1 LVASP
6 SKAFRIAAID
16 IGTNSVLLTIAEQH
30 DGGVRILVDRAT
42 VTRLGERVDGTRRL
56 SKDAI
61 ERTLRCLE
69 GYAKDLAQHQVA
81 QLDVVGTSALR
92 DAQAS
97 SDFLDC
103 AEGLL
108 GTRPRVIDG
117 NEEARLTSLGALSGL
132 SFTGPFVVV
141 DIGGGSTELIVGSF
155 DGTSLDLEHFISLDI
170 GSVRLTERRITH
182 DPPTPT
188 ELAAL
193 TSDVEIALQEVPFD
207 LSKGTLIGVA
217 GTVTTLCAIDL
228 GLSPYDA
235 KRVHGT
241 TLELSS
247 IEAHLS
253 ALSRIDRQQRSQI
266 RGLEPSRADVI
277 IAGAIIIERVLRLS
291 GRNSLRVSD
300 RGVRYGLLSNL
311 FAKSQ
316 TSKQG

>member
-1 LVASP
+1 
-6 SKAFRIAAID
+6 
-16 IGTNSVLLTIAEQH
+16 LTIAEEY

-56 SKDAI
+56 SKEAV

-69 GYAKDLAQHQVA
+69 GYARDLAQHQVV

-92 DAQAS
+92 DAQANG
-97 SDFLDC
+97 DFLDR

-141 DIGGGSTELIVGSF
+141 DVGGGSTEFIVGSF
-155 DGTSLDLEHFISLDI
+155 DSTSLDLEHFISLDI
-170 GSVRLTERRITH
+170 GSVRLTERRIAH

-188 ELAAL
+188 ELTEL
-193 TSDVEIALQEVPFD
+193 RKDVESALREVPFD

-217 GTVTTLCAIDL
+217 GTITTLCAIDL

-235 KRVHGT
+235 KRVHGA
-241 TLELSS
+241 TLEGSS
-247 IEAHLS
+247 IDAHLS
-253 ALSRIDRQQRSQI
+253 TLSRLNREQRSQI

-277 IAGAIIIERVLRLS
+277 IAGTIIIERVLRLS
-291 GRNSLRVSD
+291 GRHSLRVSD

-316 TSKQG
+316 REKQG